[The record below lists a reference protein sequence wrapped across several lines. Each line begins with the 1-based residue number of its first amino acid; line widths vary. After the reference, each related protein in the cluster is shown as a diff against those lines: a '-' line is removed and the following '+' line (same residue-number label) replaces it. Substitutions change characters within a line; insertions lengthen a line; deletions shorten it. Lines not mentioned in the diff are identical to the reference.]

1 MFNVH
6 LSGRSLVDNFSPE
19 AGEVSTILQ
28 VTLEFPFLGR
38 AGAALLED
46 GYLVVGHSF
55 LQTAEAFHDARHLY
69 GRFRLLQSSGTDDL
83 L

>member
-6 LSGRSLVDNFSPE
+6 LSGISLVDNFRPE
-19 AGEVSTILQ
+19 AGEVNTSGHLG
-28 VTLEFPFLGR
+28 VSFLGR